1 VFLIT
6 SAGRPQTTAFCAGV
20 YAHLANC
27 MNTLLHARNHACVP
41 AAVLV
46 IDPQLVLD
54 AAQPPGAP
62 AAVRL
67 IVPAALV
74 PRLSAG
80 RLELSDADDPANSY
94 VFGEPAEVFEYTFV
108 GPASTRS
115 GFVSLITRG
124 ARPPQAPP
132 CPPPPGGPLTSA
144 QLGCCFGV
152 SIHGRASQQ
161 AGPACTG

>member
-1 VFLIT
+1 
-6 SAGRPQTTAFCAGV
+6 
-20 YAHLANC
+20 
-27 MNTLLHARNHACVP
+27 MNTQMHARNHACVP

-124 ARPPQAPP
+124 ARPPHLPP
-132 CPPPPGGPLTSA
+132 ATRGPLTSA
-144 QLGCCFGV
+144 QLGCCSGV
-152 SIHGRASQQ
+152 FIHGYASQH
-161 AGPACTG
+161 AGPACPG

>member
-1 VFLIT
+1 MPIV
-6 SAGRPQTTAFCAGV
+6 AK
-20 YAHLANC
+20 C
-27 MNTLLHARNHACVP
+27 MNTQVHARSHVCVL

-54 AAQPPGAP
+54 AAQPPGTL

-74 PRLSAG
+74 PCLSAG

-115 GFVSLITRG
+115 GYVSLITRG

-132 CPPPPGGPLTSA
+132 CPLPPVAPFINA
-144 QLGCCFGV
+144 QLGCCSGV
-152 SIHGRASQQ
+152 STKGRASQ
-161 AGPACTG
+161 